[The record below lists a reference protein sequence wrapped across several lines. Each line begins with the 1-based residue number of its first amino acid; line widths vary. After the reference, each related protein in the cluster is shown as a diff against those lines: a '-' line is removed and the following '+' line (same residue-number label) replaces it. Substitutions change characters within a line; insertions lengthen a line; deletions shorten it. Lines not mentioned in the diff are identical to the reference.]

1 MAKFSV
7 IKEFV
12 NKKGSLYK
20 EGDTFDAASGK
31 YINGLVRHG
40 FIKEIPEKNKV
51 ELSGQYIDP
60 LGGPAYSISASAT
73 STELQSG
80 LLSASVAK
88 LAATIGVSFRTKQ
101 EAQSW
106 IEYQKAYQIL
116 RQDAKGFKPNWKDLD
131 QPKWFGFYD
140 HYKQTF
146 KSDFTFGFQDEGK
159 IYFESKADI
168 CKSLHFHCQEWLT
181 VFGVEE

>member
-60 LGGPAYSISASAT
+60 LGGPTYGVSASAT

-88 LAATIGVSFRTKQ
+88 LAATIGMSFRTKQ

-116 RQDAKGFKPNWKDLD
+116 RQDAKGFKPNWNNLD
-131 QPKWFGFYD
+131 QPKWYALYD
-140 HYKQTF
+140 RYEGRLKI
-146 KSDFTFGFQDEGK
+146 DCVCGIQDEGK
-159 IYFESKADI
+159 IYFESEADI